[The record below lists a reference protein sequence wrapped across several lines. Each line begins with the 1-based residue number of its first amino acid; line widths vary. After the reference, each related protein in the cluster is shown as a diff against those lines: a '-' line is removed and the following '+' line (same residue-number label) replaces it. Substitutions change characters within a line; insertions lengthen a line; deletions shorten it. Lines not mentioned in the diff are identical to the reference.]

1 MKIRCMRIYFLT
13 AVFATFILT
22 VTCCSGREGVKAD
35 LGTALRLSNENRPEL
50 EKVLEYYSKD
60 KKDTLKL
67 KAAKFLISNMIAHYS
82 IGGEAMDRYVRGIDS
97 VLKDKPATIRTIY
110 YRIAARQV
118 VAAGLEE
125 IEFDLHHIK
134 ADYLIRNIE
143 RSFQIWADYR
153 QHYPMSF
160 GEFCEYILPYRVE
173 YEPLSDWKDSTMS
186 DYYGLSAIDRVGFES
201 GLYDNYITYKT
212 SLNLTIV
219 PAVIPDTLFRRH
231 NLDCIDIAFDE
242 LYLKRSVGIPVVVD
256 FVPHYPTKENRHYW
270 TSIIDRRY
278 ISDNLTTY
286 KSPYAAKVYR
296 KTYSLNPI
304 PVDKVNFVPSFLR
317 SPYNKDVTELY
328 QQVASLEYDFGK
340 VPGDCEYGYLAV
352 FNNLSWQELGWA
364 RMQHGKVKFDKIG
377 CDIMYLP
384 TYYEGSKQVCGRYP
398 VWLDTDGK
406 AIEMKPDKASVQ
418 NVTLDRKFTYNLMGD
433 YWGWSVI
440 GTMVLAT
447 NNLKNSTFDT
457 IATFDS
463 YKFMT
468 YDSVLTHTDKK
479 YKYWMLQKKPNA
491 YPELGS
497 VLLLNERG
505 ESLQGS
511 GFTMNENKIVNKT
524 SLIPTLIFSDDVVT
538 GACILHI
545 IGVEF
550 DEPRAVSE
558 IKYVSRNDGNGVY
571 PGEEYELFYFD
582 EGGWVSLGR
591 KMATGY
597 DITYE
602 NVPTHALFWLRNR
615 TKGVEERPF
624 TVDRG
629 RVRFW

>member
-1 MKIRCMRIYFLT
+1 MKIRDMRICFLKIVSV
-13 AVFATFILT
+13 AFILA
-22 VTCCSGREGVKAD
+22 VTCCSDRQGVKAD
-35 LGTALRLSNENRPEL
+35 LDVALRLSKANRPEL
-50 EKVLEYYSKD
+50 EKVLEHYSKD
-60 KKDTLKL
+60 KKDVLKL
-67 KAAKFLISNMIAHYS
+67 EAAKFLISNMIAHYS
-82 IGGEAMDRYVRGIDS
+82 IGGETMDQYVRDIDS
-97 VLKDKPATIRTIY
+97 VLRDKPATVRTIY

-125 IEFDLHHIK
+125 IEFDLHHIT

-160 GEFCEYILPYRVE
+160 DEFCEYILPYRVD
-173 YEPLSDWKDSTMS
+173 YEPLSNWKDPAIS

-212 SLNLTIV
+212 DLHSTIV
-219 PAVIPDTLFRRH
+219 PSVIPDTLFRRYD
-231 NLDCIDIAFDE
+231 LDCIDQAFNE
-242 LYLKRSVGIPVVVD
+242 LYPKRSVGIPVVVD

-270 TSIIDRRY
+270 TSVIDRRY

-286 KSPYAAKVYR
+286 RNPYAAKVYR

-304 PVDKVNFVPSFLR
+304 PVDKDNFVPEFLR
-317 SPYNKDVTELY
+317 SPYHKDVTELY
-328 QQVASLEYDFGK
+328 EQVASLEYDFGK
-340 VPGDCEYGYLAV
+340 VPGACRYGYLAV
-352 FNNLSWQELGWA
+352 FNSLSWQELGWA
-364 RMQHGKVKFDKIG
+364 RMRRGKVKFEKMG
-377 CDIMYLP
+377 RDIMYLP
-384 TYYEGSKQVCGRYP
+384 TYYEGSKQIYGRYP
-398 VWLDTDGK
+398 VWLDTDAK
-406 AIEMKPDKASVQ
+406 VIEMKPDKISTQ
-418 NVTLDRKFTYNLMGD
+418 NVTLDRKFTYNIMGD
-433 YWGWSVI
+433 YWGRNVI

-463 YKFMT
+463 YKFMA

-479 YKYWMLQKKPNA
+479 YKYWMLRNKPNIYA
-491 YPELGS
+491 ELGS
-497 VLLLNERG
+497 VLFLNERG

-511 GFTMNENKIVNKT
+511 GFTMNENKVVNKT
-524 SLIPTLIFSDDVVT
+524 SLVPALIFSEDVVT
-538 GACILHI
+538 GGCILHI
-545 IGVEF
+545 VGIEF
-550 DEPRAVSE
+550 EEPRAVSE

-582 EGGWVSLGR
+582 EGGWVSLG
-591 KMATGY
+591 KKVATGY
-597 DITYE
+597 NITYD
-602 NVPTHALFWLRNR
+602 NVPTQALFWLRNR

-624 TVDRG
+624 TVDQG